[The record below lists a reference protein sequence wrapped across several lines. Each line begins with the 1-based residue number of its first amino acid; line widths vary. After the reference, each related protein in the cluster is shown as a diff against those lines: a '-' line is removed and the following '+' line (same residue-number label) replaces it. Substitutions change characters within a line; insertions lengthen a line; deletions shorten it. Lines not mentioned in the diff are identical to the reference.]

1 MKKCKVCKS
10 PFEPFNSLQ
19 VACGASCALIYAQKD
34 AEKKAAKVKK
44 ESRQWVK
51 VQRER
56 LKSNA
61 QRLNDLQVLVN
72 RYVRQRDSGKPCIS
86 CGKPDDGSHQR
97 HASHFRSVG
106 ACSSLRFNTL
116 NIHASCAQ
124 CNLHRSGNILE
135 YRIGLANRFGPEL
148 IDRLECAPVSK
159 RYDREWIERAKKAFR
174 NRLKT
179 YLKAA

>member
-1 MKKCKVCKS
+1 MKKCRTCKS
-10 PFEPFNSLQ
+10 KFEPFNSLH
-19 VACGASCALIYAQKD
+19 VVCGPVCALKYAQK
-34 AEKKAAKVKK
+34 EKIKAA
-44 ESRQWVK
+44 ESRARDQRKWVK
-51 VQRER
+51 EQKER